1 MKRSTPPSWD
11 VSSATRAKRQTS
23 LELARIYVASSAY
36 SAAIETLSSFPDNGW
51 DEEIHLLRAEALVG
65 LGRVEEAFRIVGQ
78 PVLPEAESVRSFDSW
93 RFLLQLRILH
103 RRGEYRR
110 VVEIGRAYF
119 DAGDGVP
126 SVYLARTAM
135 VVAQSM
141 LAQKCPAD
149 ARRFYE
155 HVLELYDRLGSKEGQ
170 VDSLLGIANTHLLDC
185 QWDKAD
191 ALYQE
196 ARFRYEELGL
206 TDKALAAC
214 INLGVVRVKRGEFR
228 SGRELLED
236 ALVRAAQLG
245 SVRRMVTIHL
255 AIAMAEI
262 RSGNPEAARSHLA
275 EVIVNARRMGAERD
289 MGLALEF
296 LGELYLSEGRW
307 ARAETILQR
316 ALAIGLRI
324 APEGDIV
331 FEVLRRLAEVSLGLG
346 DLNQASARAER
357 AKVLAEGFGDSY
369 EVATCHRVLAEIAYR
384 RGEREEA
391 ESRIESA
398 KTMLDRLGE
407 TYERGR
413 IIALRRRWNGLVV
426 YRSSS
431 AGSVPRATQGA
442 GSGKRRGATVR
453 ATARSP
459 QAAPRS
465 RTNGMTGST
474 AGNLSGTAFR
484 ARSSS
489 GRNHDLELGLRSTT
503 PEMVRALQLAKSV
516 SELDIPLLLRGSP
529 GTGLES
535 LSRQIH
541 YWSRRSGPYVPFH
554 CANVDREA
562 LERELRG
569 KNGRSGLRQIAEG
582 GTLFLDSIT
591 SLRLECQHRLAE
603 WIAEVTD
610 PASPS
615 TIRVIAAARSRP
627 GEAHPTP
634 VCPSLHR
641 HLDRVVIEL
650 PPLRER
656 YEDIPRLVR
665 DLVLGWEQR
674 FGKCVRVLPADVLR
688 DWSHREWPGNLDEL
702 RDVVERYARENPA
715 IDGIERYVRGNP
727 AIDG

>member
-296 LGELYLSEGRW
+296 LGELYLSEGRL

-346 DLNQASARAER
+346 DLNQASVRAER

-384 RGEREEA
+384 RGRGKKPKAESNPQRPCWIAWARRTRGAGSSRCVVDGMDSSCTARVPRAPCRGRRREREVANGA
-391 ESRIESA
+391 ERQCGLRPE
-398 KTMLDRLGE
+398 
-407 TYERGR
+407 
-413 IIALRRRWNGLVV
+413 ALRR
-426 YRSSS
+426 
-431 AGSVPRATQGA
+431 
-442 GSGKRRGATVR
+442 
-453 ATARSP
+453 P
-459 QAAPRS
+459 Q
-465 RTNGMTGST
+465 
-474 AGNLSGTAFR
+474 
-484 ARSSS
+484 
-489 GRNHDLELGLRSTT
+489 DLERT
-503 PEMVRALQLAKSV
+503 V
-516 SELDIPLLLRGSP
+516 
-529 GTGLES
+529 
-535 LSRQIH
+535 
-541 YWSRRSGPYVPFH
+541 
-554 CANVDREA
+554 
-562 LERELRG
+562 
-569 KNGRSGLRQIAEG
+569 
-582 GTLFLDSIT
+582 
-591 SLRLECQHRLAE
+591 
-603 WIAEVTD
+603 
-610 PASPS
+610 
-615 TIRVIAAARSRP
+615 
-627 GEAHPTP
+627 
-634 VCPSLHR
+634 
-641 HLDRVVIEL
+641 
-650 PPLRER
+650 
-656 YEDIPRLVR
+656 
-665 DLVLGWEQR
+665 
-674 FGKCVRVLPADVLR
+674 
-688 DWSHREWPGNLDEL
+688 
-702 RDVVERYARENPA
+702 
-715 IDGIERYVRGNP
+715 
-727 AIDG
+727 